1 MRNMAALL
9 PLLFLAHSAT
19 AAEQGPVTVYTAQA
33 DYEWVKDAVR
43 LAITNRGL
51 VISDTLHASDML
63 HRTGADVGFP
73 KPVFGQAETVQFC
86 SALVAHR
93 MVAADPR
100 NVVVCPFAI
109 SVYTLAQEPKKV
121 YVAYRNPAL
130 VGADSK
136 LTESVRE
143 FLDGIAR
150 EATE

>member
-1 MRNMAALL
+1 
-9 PLLFLAHSAT
+9 
-19 AAEQGPVTVYTAQA
+19 
-33 DYEWVKDAVR
+33 
-43 LAITNRGL
+43 
-51 VISDTLHASDML
+51 ML